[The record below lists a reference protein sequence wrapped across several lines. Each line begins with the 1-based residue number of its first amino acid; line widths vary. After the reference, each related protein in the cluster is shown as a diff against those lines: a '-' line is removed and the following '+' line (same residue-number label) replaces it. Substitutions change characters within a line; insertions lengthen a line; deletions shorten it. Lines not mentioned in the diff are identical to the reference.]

1 MARMP
6 RFNLSG
12 VAQHVIQRGNNRQVC
27 FGSEADMVAYAAWL
41 KEYSDKFGVA
51 VHAWVYMT
59 NHVHLL
65 MTPNEEG
72 DGVSKLMQALGRRYV
87 QYFNYQYKRSG
98 TLWEGRFKSCLVQDE
113 HYLLLCYR
121 YIELNPV
128 RSGMVDSPGEYVW
141 SSYGCNAEGKSMV
154 LCTPHDEYLALG
166 HNDVS
171 RQLAYKKL
179 FLGHFDIS
187 KIDEVRETTNQ
198 GMALGNEK
206 FQKEIEQLTNRRTK
220 CLSPGRPRKIVLR

>member
-72 DGVSKLMQALGRRYV
+72 DGVSKLMQALGRR
-87 QYFNYQYKRSG
+87 
-98 TLWEGRFKSCLVQDE
+98 
-113 HYLLLCYR
+113 
-121 YIELNPV
+121 
-128 RSGMVDSPGEYVW
+128 
-141 SSYGCNAEGKSMV
+141 
-154 LCTPHDEYLALG
+154 
-166 HNDVS
+166 
-171 RQLAYKKL
+171 
-179 FLGHFDIS
+179 
-187 KIDEVRETTNQ
+187 
-198 GMALGNEK
+198 
-206 FQKEIEQLTNRRTK
+206 
-220 CLSPGRPRKIVLR
+220 

>member
-6 RFNLSG
+6 RFNVPG

-27 FGSEADMVAYAAWL
+27 FACEGDMAAYAAWL
-41 KEYSDKFGVA
+41 KEYADKFGVA
-51 VHAWVYMT
+51 VHAWVFMT

-65 MTPNEEG
+65 MTPNETG

-128 RSGMVDSPGEYVW
+128 RAGMVATPGEYVW
-141 SSYGCNAEGKSMV
+141 SSYQCNAEGKPMQ
-154 LCTPHDEYLALG
+154 LCTPHAQYLALDP
-166 HNDVS
+166 NDEV
-171 RQLAYKKL
+171 RQDVYKKL
-179 FLGHFDIS
+179 FLGH
-187 KIDEVRETTNQ
+187 IDSSQIHQVRKTTNQ
-198 GMALGNEK
+198 GMALGNEG
-206 FQKEIEQLTNRRTK
+206 FQIEIERLTKRRSRP
-220 CLSPGRPRKIVLR
+220 LNPGRPRKKCI